1 MHNAAW
7 EAVDAETAEGPA
19 AADAAVGSGA
29 SGFPAQAGTIP
40 DAAAGALAVQEQL
53 KWDGTRPN
61 IHRSYVQHLA
71 AQRSLQGELMAAEKA
86 ALVQQLAAQPR
97 HCSRC
102 GSLDMQAL
110 QPAPVLFVSTNYRYS
125 LEVPRH
131 SCCQPGCGGT
141 WAPSPFVVGCFPAT
155 PKASWDVLQCSPG
168 QPARWFDLRLLQLAD
183 GLIFQGR
190 PAAIYS
196 FAQVVHRLHEANGAV
211 EPLGWEHFKRQLG
224 EAVMVSM
231 GVTAGC
237 FALCLNP

>member
-40 DAAAGALAVQEQL
+40 GAAAGALAVQEQL

-102 GSLDMQAL
+102 GSAAACPGAVCVHKLPL
-110 QPAPVLFVSTNYRYS
+110 QPGGASAQLLPAWLW
-125 LEVPRH
+125 RH
-131 SCCQPGCGGT
+131 LGAEPICGWLLPGHT
-141 WAPSPFVVGCFPAT
+141 QS
-155 PKASWDVLQCSPG
+155 
-168 QPARWFDLRLLQLAD
+168 
-183 GLIFQGR
+183 
-190 PAAIYS
+190 
-196 FAQVVHRLHEANGAV
+196 
-211 EPLGWEHFKRQLG
+211 QLG
-224 EAVMVSM
+224 CAAMQPWSASTLV
-231 GVTAGC
+231 
-237 FALCLNP
+237 